1 MSFYENKGYHFER
14 LPNKLIN
21 IVLDTSVKEK
31 TYNLIEPLVIDKHS
45 DIFID
50 SFITFHT
57 HSTEGEETGYKTSS
71 SNAVFIMGIKDLNMQ
86 GVSNGSDST
95 YYNKIVIPNTYGTQ
109 DNDNDK
115 VTVHKSNKFNFVS
128 SINPTTLSS
137 LTISLTNNNKDEI
150 GVTGSKAWLVLYVVA
165 RD

>member
-31 TYNLIEPLVIDKHS
+31 TYKLIEPLVIDKHS

-57 HSTEGEETGYKTSS
+57 NGASTGYTTSAT
-71 SNAVFIMGIKDLNMQ
+71 NAVFIMGIKDLNMQ

-95 YYNKIVIPNTYGTQ
+95 YYNKIVIPNTYGAR
-109 DNDNDK
+109 DNVNDK

-137 LTISLTNNNKDEI
+137 LTISLTNNDNGII
-150 GVTGSKAWLVLYVVA
+150 GASGSKAWLVLYVVA